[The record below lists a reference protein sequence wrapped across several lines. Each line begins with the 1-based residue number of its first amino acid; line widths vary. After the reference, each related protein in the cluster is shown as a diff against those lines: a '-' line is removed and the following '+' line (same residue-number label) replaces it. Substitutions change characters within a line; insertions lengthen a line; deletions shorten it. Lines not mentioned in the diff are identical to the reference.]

1 MPSEPGSEALKEFG
15 AEIVEPYPSLIES
28 MRAVGYS
35 LPAAVADI
43 VDNSIAAG
51 ASTVWIQFQW
61 QGEQSYFTLLD
72 DGCGM
77 SKDELVEA
85 LRPGTGNPLA
95 DRKEGDLGRFGLG
108 LKTAS
113 FSQCRRLSVISR
125 KKDCLSDYRTWDLD
139 YVEESAA
146 WQILRYLANPAL
158 EGLLDG
164 KTSGTVVIWE
174 KPDRII
180 YDQDLRLISEKKF
193 LEFIRETEEHLAMV
207 FHRFIETDRLSI
219 RINGRT
225 VEPWDPFLREIPGT
239 QTFPAE
245 TLAGGEVKVIG
256 YVLPFELKLSSELR
270 KRAEGT
276 NGWTAQQGF
285 YIYRMDR
292 MLVSGDWLHL
302 FRKTEFARLA
312 RIMMDMEPSLDSA
325 WQLDIRKS
333 MAIPPRGFHD
343 QLKIYAQGVRSAA
356 IEVYRHRGKQKQR
369 KSTGAGFEFAWIIE
383 QQNGREI
390 PRINR
395 DHTLVRD
402 VLDSLGPDKKKL
414 RRLLSLLE
422 MTLPTSVIAMSEV
435 QQVDEPA
442 APVPE
447 PEEDE
452 VLDLMKAAYK
462 KLRAEGLTRKKAL
475 EALYFIDPFPE
486 YPHLVEH
493 LEE

>member
-1 MPSEPGSEALKEFG
+1 MPNDNQDESLSAYG
-15 AEIVEPYPSLIES
+15 AELIEPYPSLIES

-35 LPAAVADI
+35 LPAAIADI
-43 VDNSIAAG
+43 IDNSIAAR
-51 ASTVWIQFQW
+51 ATSVRINFHWK
-61 QGEQSYFTLLD
+61 EEHSYFTLLD
-72 DGCGM
+72 DGHGM
-77 SKDELVEA
+77 NTDELVEA

-95 DRKEGDLGRFGLG
+95 DRKAGDLGRFGLG

-113 FSQCRRLSVISR
+113 FSQCRRLSVVS
-125 KKDCLSDYRTWDLD
+125 KKEGFPIDYRTWDLD
-139 YVEESAA
+139 YVETAKA
-146 WQILRYLANPAL
+146 WQILRYLSDAGL
-158 EGLLDG
+158 ERLLDDKPG
-164 KTSGTVVIWE
+164 GTLIIWE

-180 YDQDLRLISEKKF
+180 YDQDRRLISEKKF
-193 LEFIRETEEHLAMV
+193 LEFIRDTEEHLAMV
-207 FHRFIETDRLSI
+207 FHRFIETGRISI

-256 YVLPFELKLSSELR
+256 YVLPYELKLSAELR
-270 KRAEGT
+270 KRAEGS

-292 MLVSGDWLHL
+292 MLVSGDWLRL

-312 RIMMDMEPSLDSA
+312 RIMMDIEPSLDSA

-343 QLKIYAQGVRSAA
+343 QLKTYAHRVRSAA

-369 KSTGAGFEFAWIIE
+369 QSSGAGIEFAWIIE
-383 QQNGREI
+383 KQNGREI
-390 PRINR
+390 PKING
-395 DHTLVRD
+395 DHTLIRD
-402 VLDSLGPDKKKL
+402 VMDSLGPDKKKL

-422 MTLPTSVIAMSEV
+422 MTLPLSVIAMSEV

-442 APVPE
+442 APAPE
-447 PEEDE
+447 PGEDE

-462 KLRAEGLTRKKAL
+462 KLKAEGLTRKKAL
-475 EALYFIDPFPE
+475 ERLYFIDPFPE
-486 YPHLVEH
+486 YPHLVER